1 MTVMPHESEHLPP
14 PSGSQPSG
22 EPSARRDARGF
33 LAAISLALLVVP
45 FSLTLL
51 LVEDSWAPL
60 LRIDRGARDTLHRYA
75 VAHGGFVTAMQ
86 LVSNCGSWV
95 FWVVALTPVVAWLLW
110 RRLPRLALF
119 VVVTMAGSSLLNV
132 VVKSSVHRLRPALS
146 DPVARAQGLSF
157 PSAHAQAAIVGYAVL
172 LIVFLPLLQGAWR
185 RAAVTF
191 AVLAVL
197 AIGFSR
203 VALGVHYVSDV
214 VGGFILGSAWVA
226 GMAAAFNVM
235 GVDRQRRAHLTAPR
249 SAGSQTLGGTRGG

>member
-1 MTVMPHESEHLPP
+1 MTVMPHESEHLSTPAGP
-14 PSGSQPSG
+14 QPSG
-22 EPSARRDARGF
+22 EPSARLDARGL

-51 LVEDSWAPL
+51 LVEDRWAPL

-95 FWVVALTPVVAWLLW
+95 FWVVVLTPVVAWLLW

-119 VVVTMAGSSLLNV
+119 VLVTMAGSSLLNV

-157 PSAHAQAAIVGYAVL
+157 PSAHAQAAMVGYAVL
-172 LIVFLPLLQGAWR
+172 LLVFLPLLHGAWR
-185 RAAVTF
+185 RTAITF

-203 VALGVHYVSDV
+203 IALGVHYVSDV
-214 VGGFILGSAWVA
+214 VGGLVLGAAWVA
-226 GMAAAFNVM
+226 AMAAAFNVVCI
-235 GVDRQRRAHLTAPR
+235 GREPLAHVASPR
-249 SAGSQTLGGTRGG
+249 SAGSHTLDTSGG